1 MRLAAAVALA
11 LATLGAGLGLAACG
25 DIPQPFRHDDDGVPR
40 LARPK
45 MTRGVTVRPPDG
57 SGEARALAESLVR
70 ALEDQEVAALVHE
83 GPAFGHV
90 IDGQLRDGGKS
101 LSVRWTLKAPDGT
114 EAASADHNVAR
125 AVLDQ
130 NNALLLKRAAVGAAT
145 ALARPLADPDAL
157 PIQTAVAAAPDNR
170 PTVTVVPLRGLPG
183 DGDRS
188 LTDAIKRALGR
199 GGLLVKEEGADY
211 LVEGKVT
218 VAPGLPG
225 EDTVTVAW
233 VVKRGTGELGRV
245 AQDGGVPRGR
255 LSQAWGSM
263 ARDIA
268 EGGAAGVVEVVLA
281 DTGGRGTA
289 RRSP

>member
-1 MRLAAAVALA
+1 MRLAAALVLA
-11 LATLGAGLGLAACG
+11 LAGAGLAACG

-57 SGEARALAESLVR
+57 SVEARALADSLVR
-70 ALEDQEVAALVHE
+70 ALEDQEVPALVHE
-83 GPAFGHV
+83 GPAFGHI
-90 IDGQLRDGGKS
+90 IDGQLRDGGKT
-101 LSVRWTLKAPDGT
+101 LSVRWALKAPDGS
-114 EAASADHNVAR
+114 EAVATVHTVAR
-125 AVLDQ
+125 SLLDQ
-130 NNALLLKRAAVGAAT
+130 NNPLLLKRAAVTAAT
-145 ALARPLADPDAL
+145 ALAGPLADPDAL
-157 PIQTAVAAAPDNR
+157 PVKGAAPAVADKR
-170 PTVTVVPLRGLPG
+170 PTVTVAPLRGLPG

-188 LTDAIKRALGR
+188 LAEAIKRALGR
-199 GGLLVKEEGADY
+199 GGLLVKDDAADY
-211 LVEGKVT
+211 MVEGTVT

-233 VVKRGTGELGRV
+233 VVKRGNGAELGRI

-268 EGGAAGVVEVVLA
+268 EGGAAGVAEVVLA
-281 DTGGRGTA
+281 DTGGSGA
-289 RRSP
+289 KRRLP